1 MPSTMATITEA
12 RPTSSD
18 NRVPYMIEDSTS
30 LPWSSVPSGK
40 IQSPSSD
47 TRTGG
52 FSPSLRLSVAGSKG
66 VCGAS
71 TGARNATTTIKI
83 VAAAAITVMGED
95 LKLHQTSLSVT
106 RCSQPDGADGMVTSV
121 SRHARAT
128 LAAQT
133 RIDGEIE
140 QIDGKVDQHEEQP
153 DQQQI
158 GRHHRD
164 VGELHRLDEELSD
177 ARPGEHR
184 LRDDGEGDQGE
195 LEQAERDRRQDQRLE
210 TRPGQE
216 VGRPP
221 ADLHRLAAAERRQ
234 PVQRY
239 GE

>member
-12 RPTSSD
+12 KPTSSD

-47 TRTGG
+47 TR
-52 FSPSLRLSVAGSKG
+52 
-66 VCGAS
+66 

-106 RCSQPDGADGMVTSV
+106 RCSQPGGADGVVTSV

-128 LAAQT
+128 LAAQP

-158 GRHHRD
+158 SRHHRD

-184 LRDDGEGDQGE
+184 LRDDGEGDQGAELQARHGDHRHQRVLECMAEIDGSVGEAASARELDVVGAHHLQHFRAYQTHDQGE
-195 LEQAERDRRQDQRLE
+195 LEQAERDRR
-210 TRPGQE
+210 
-216 VGRPP
+216 
-221 ADLHRLAAAERRQ
+221 
-234 PVQRY
+234 
-239 GE
+239 